1 MYARE
6 VRTFFLGRIRRV
18 RAVVF
23 RCYEGAHQARPAG
36 GCTRLCFHP
45 GRGLDATSP
54 GEFLLQY
61 CRSRMRCGIR
71 DCRQMGSARNGINA
85 APRWSIE
92 HSARGSPAMWSDCR
106 HRDCAKVRWRGLPSP
121 VEQILA
127 IRSLGPTTR
136 IHLAITIFLAT
147 RICARQPSCSVGGRI
162 ALCSGPRPQPFAD
175 DPIFFGRIAL
185 LRILPAVAELISAG
199 NHSRNPRT
207 HHRRQPAGQMASP
220 YACGDR
226 IFDAALMRARSIN
239 HEGHEGRSE
248 AISRDRLVRS
258 PFLRVFCGLCS
269 HFVSTPNPRITLT
282 STLSSP
288 RRAGLNL
295 QSGRAERTFVEKS

>member
-1 MYARE
+1 
-6 VRTFFLGRIRRV
+6 
-18 RAVVF
+18 
-23 RCYEGAHQARPAG
+23 
-36 GCTRLCFHP
+36 
-45 GRGLDATSP
+45 
-54 GEFLLQY
+54 
-61 CRSRMRCGIR
+61 
-71 DCRQMGSARNGINA
+71 
-85 APRWSIE
+85 
-92 HSARGSPAMWSDCR
+92 MWSDCR

-207 HHRRQPAGQMASP
+207 HHRRQPAGPMASP

-239 HEGHEGRSE
+239 HEGHEGTPRKIRGNKSRSSGSQSIPSCLLWFMQSLRIHPQPQNHVDLHALLSAKGGAE
-248 AISRDRLVRS
+248 S
-258 PFLRVFCGLCS
+258 PIR
-269 HFVSTPNPRITLT
+269 
-282 STLSSP
+282 
-288 RRAGLNL
+288 
-295 QSGRAERTFVEKS
+295 QSGKNFR